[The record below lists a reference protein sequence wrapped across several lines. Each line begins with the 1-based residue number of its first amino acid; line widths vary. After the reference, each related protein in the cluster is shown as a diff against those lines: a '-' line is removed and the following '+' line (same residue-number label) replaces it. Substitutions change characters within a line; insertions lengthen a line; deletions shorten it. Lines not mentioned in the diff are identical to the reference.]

1 MKPAGGRR
9 HSGTER
15 DPADRHRLL
24 LDLVATRPLERTGH
38 AGAHPE
44 PVVRGIRDRIRL
56 DPGDVALPNLELQH

>member
-1 MKPAGGRR
+1 MEPAGRRR
-9 HSGTER
+9 HGGTER

-24 LDLVATRPLERTGH
+24 LDLVATRPLERSRH

-44 PVVRGIRDRIRL
+44 PVVRSIRDRVCL